1 MSKIIEIVN
10 TGIPTKDAE
19 YLLHWILRRATESKS
34 YEVKAELLDI
44 AEALARLISISKL
57 VKE

>member
-10 TGIPTKDAE
+10 TGIPIKDAE